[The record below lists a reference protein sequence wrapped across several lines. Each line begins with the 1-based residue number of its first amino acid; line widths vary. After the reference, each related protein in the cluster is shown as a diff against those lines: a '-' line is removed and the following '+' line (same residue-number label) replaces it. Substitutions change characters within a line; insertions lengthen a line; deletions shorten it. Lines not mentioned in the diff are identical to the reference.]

1 MKLTYSTSSPF
12 VRKVMVVAAE
22 LGLSDRI
29 DRIEA
34 KAHPINRN
42 EALTTLNPL
51 GKVPAL
57 ITDDELVLFDSSVI
71 CQYLC
76 ELAGKNSLLPQGQ
89 RARWSVLRNEALADG
104 ILDAGLL
111 IRYELT
117 LRTNEQRLQ
126 GWMDGQ
132 RAKMEDGLK
141 LVEEQVPAFSAEID
155 LGQIAIACTCGYLD
169 FRFPDLPWR
178 SMHPNIAT
186 WFDRLAA
193 RPSFTA
199 TVPFMPA

>member
-22 LGLSDRI
+22 LGLSDHIERI
-29 DRIEA
+29 AA

-76 ELAGKNSLLPQGQ
+76 GLAGKNSLLPQGDA
-89 RARWSVLRNEALADG
+89 ARWSMLRNEALADG

-117 LRTNEQRLQ
+117 LRTDEQRLQ

-141 LVEEQVPAFSAEID
+141 LVEEQVPTFSAEID
-155 LGQIAIACTCGYLD
+155 LGQIAIACMCGYLD

-178 SMHPNIAT
+178 TIHPKTAA
-186 WFDRLAA
+186 WFERLSE
-193 RPSFTA
+193 RPSFAA